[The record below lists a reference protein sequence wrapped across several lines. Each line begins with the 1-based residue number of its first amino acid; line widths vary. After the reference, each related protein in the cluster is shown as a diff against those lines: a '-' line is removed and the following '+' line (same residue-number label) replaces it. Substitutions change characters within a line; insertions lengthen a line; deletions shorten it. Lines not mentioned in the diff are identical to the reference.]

1 MKYIIGSFI
10 TVSLFLSGTA
20 FTSTGKLIW
29 EDVFSRLGITT
40 PRGEKLI
47 LSTMGSGETNFSS
60 ELVKRS
66 RSLSDEVKV
75 TVIRS
80 LIQHARDYTSSS
92 RFKKDYQSWRDEKLG
107 YKQKGLGAIRNPL
120 GALERKVDT
129 EVDRQLNKADDERR
143 FPSDPTQMLRVRLRA
158 FMEISATVDFKAS
171 TRESG
176 GTIYF
181 NKSDYEARPNEWKA
195 CFRAGESV
203 VKAAREEV
211 EVWLKELDQ

>member
-1 MKYIIGSFI
+1 
-10 TVSLFLSGTA
+10 
-20 FTSTGKLIW
+20 
-29 EDVFSRLGITT
+29 
-40 PRGEKLI
+40 
-47 LSTMGSGETNFSS
+47 MGSGETNFSS

-92 RFKKDYQSWRDEKLG
+92 RFKKDYLSWRDERLG

-143 FPSDPTQMLRVRLRA
+143 FPSDPTQMLRIRLRA
-158 FMEISATVDFKAS
+158 FMEISATVDFRAS

-181 NKSDYEARPNEWKA
+181 NNSDYEARPNEWKA